1 MEFKTYKA
9 WNASGYYVMKGEKH
23 IKRDSKGQPLF
34 SSDQVAES
42 GCSLCGDLECDCGS
56 DFEWNNGEFYK

>member
-1 MEFKTYKA
+1 
-9 WNASGYYVMKGEKH
+9 MKGEKH